1 LERIKVTYIRKVVM
15 PMEVFNLPL
24 ETIYLYGLIGSGILT
39 ILYVFFADV
48 VHFDGPD
55 FLNPVIIFAFVTIF
69 SASGYLFEKLT
80 LLHYLAIL
88 GVSAIIALFLVTI
101 LNVFILIPLSNAEES
116 LVYKESDLRGRI
128 GTVITA
134 IPTDGYGEV
143 MLESIS
149 GRIAKP
155 ATSFDRVQID
165 NGTNVLVIDIKDGVL
180 QVSSHQEIEKYLL

>member
-1 LERIKVTYIRKVVM
+1 V

-55 FLNPVIIFAFVTIF
+55 FLNPVIILAFVTLF
-69 SASGYLFEKLT
+69 SASGYLFEKLSAI
-80 LLHYLAIL
+80 HYLAVVGI
-88 GVSAIIALFLVTI
+88 SAIIALILVTF
-101 LNVFILIPLSNAEES
+101 LNVFVLIPLSNAEES

-134 IPTDGYGEV
+134 IPADGYGEV
-143 MLESIS
+143 MIESIS

-155 ATSFDRVQID
+155 ATSFDRVQIE
-165 NGTNVLVIDIKDGVL
+165 NGTNVLVVDIKDGVL
-180 QVSSHQEIEKYLL
+180 QVSSHQEVEKYLL

>member
-1 LERIKVTYIRKVVM
+1 
-15 PMEVFNLPL
+15 MEVFNLPL

-39 ILYVFFADV
+39 IFYVFFADV

-80 LLHYLAIL
+80 ILHYLAIL
-88 GVSAIIALFLVTI
+88 GISAIIAFIFVAF
-101 LNVFILIPLSNAEES
+101 LNVFILVPLSNAEES

-134 IPTDGYGEV
+134 IPIDGYGEV
-143 MLESIS
+143 MIESIS

-155 ATSFDRVQID
+155 ATSFDSVQID
-165 NGTNVLVIDIKDGVL
+165 NGTNVLVVDIKDGVL
-180 QVSSHQEIEKYLL
+180 QVSSQQEIETYLL